1 PSFSGLSFDK
11 DLLRKTNRKK
21 RLAILC
27 FEFPGPH
34 SSFHLQRGSEH
45 PLLSCIEKPYGR
57 AVGQGIGLRNVSDKM
72 NTQADST
79 TFERKNKN
87 EQRKIQLKLP
97 CKASVHADAAI
108 KQLKSST
115 TNNRKEITCME
126 TLTVDK
132 TQQKTMQ
139 QPILVPPGG
148 GEKLNIAGSPISHKV
163 KSKDTNGVFSVMEFV
178 TPPGKG
184 VALHVHEREDELVYL
199 LEGEIEVTLG
209 DQKMKAVQVVIA
221 LLPRG
226 IPHGFTNVGNKPS
239 RLLDTLLPGQFDNY
253 FVELAGLFTRGEP
266 SQEQNDAI
274 SRKYRIKN
282 L

>member
-1 PSFSGLSFDK
+1 
-11 DLLRKTNRKK
+11 
-21 RLAILC
+21 
-27 FEFPGPH
+27 
-34 SSFHLQRGSEH
+34 
-45 PLLSCIEKPYGR
+45 
-57 AVGQGIGLRNVSDKM
+57 
-72 NTQADST
+72 
-79 TFERKNKN
+79 
-87 EQRKIQLKLP
+87 
-97 CKASVHADAAI
+97 
-108 KQLKSST
+108 
-115 TNNRKEITCME
+115 ME
-126 TLTVDK
+126 TLMVDK

-209 DQKMKAVQVVIA
+209 DQKMKAVPGVMA

-239 RLLDTLLPGQFDNY
+239 RLLDTILPGQFDNY

-266 SQEQNDAI
+266 SQEQNDAL
-274 SRKYRIKN
+274 SRKYRIKY

>member
-1 PSFSGLSFDK
+1 LDGAAQK
-11 DLLRKTNRKK
+11 YNLRYFAR
-21 RLAILC
+21 
-27 FEFPGPH
+27 
-34 SSFHLQRGSEH
+34 
-45 PLLSCIEKPYGR
+45 R
-57 AVGQGIGLRNVSDKM
+57 AFTLMLRS
-72 NTQADST
+72 
-79 TFERKNKN
+79 
-87 EQRKIQLKLP
+87 
-97 CKASVHADAAI
+97 
-108 KQLKSST
+108 KQLKRST

-209 DQKMKAVQVVIA
+209 DQKMKAVPGVMA

-239 RLLDTLLPGQFDNY
+239 RLLDTILPGQFDNY

-266 SQEQNDAI
+266 SQEQNDAL
-274 SRKYRIKN
+274 SRKYRIKY